1 MPGFQKKMQRTSRLL
16 FLSSLLTLLTAAAGR
31 TGGVADSQNK
41 AAKQIWAIPG
51 EDIELPCD
59 LTPSKRN
66 DTVNMVLW
74 FKDDGGIPLYN
85 LDARNVGGDLYK
97 AVHWTMSGSLG
108 NRTYFQVDEGNLAS
122 ARLKVKAV
130 AYEDQGVFRC
140 RVDFDKSPTHNFLVN
155 LTLIEQ
161 PTKPV
166 IYDAQGREVTGV
178 GGPFLE
184 GYDLLLTCQVSG
196 GKPRPRVSWWQGD
209 VLLDDVM
216 ETPLVSGSA
225 SKFTEN
231 RLFIGRVTRSLWGA
245 KLECRAESSAQ
256 EKSKMVV
263 RKVPLDIYLK
273 PAVVNIVLAE
283 DEIYAGRAV
292 SARCETWGSSPAARI
307 VWRLAG
313 LVIRESSLTTEQ
325 RSNFTASKLALV
337 LDKDD
342 DGKEL
347 TCRAENPRFPGGVLE
362 RTKVLRVLY
371 GPSASVELAI
381 GFNME
386 TLREGDD
393 VKFVCNYRSNPEPS
407 SIEWFHNNKRLEHD
421 VEAGVLLASST
432 LTLRVLTLAHSGAYS
447 CLVRNSMGEIRSEA
461 LAIHMKYAPRC
472 RPGHER
478 QDVVAARDELL
489 RLRCEVEADPRDSMR
504 YSWTRNSSL
513 GDVFAVSHPRP
524 LSSQLEYRP
533 SADEDFGT
541 LACWASNS
549 VGRQKS
555 PCIFNV
561 LPAKPPQKP
570 VDCSL
575 RNESSAMEVNCI
587 PGANG
592 GLPQH
597 FVIEVHSSSESSGLM
612 QQIPQSDQGA
622 AGQASAAMATSTSP
636 AVYQDRNEEPSFQLY
651 GLMPGYDYTIAV
663 FAENSQGRSLPVL
676 IENIRVAEFS
686 QIRRPTDSHFL
697 GDLASVLPQPANVE
711 TAFIV
716 IGLIIAVALI
726 LVGIG
731 VAIGLVICRRRGA
744 SQPAQES
751 LDDFTTPTYISAQR
765 IEPRIRYGSERR
777 RSQRTSL
784 YMEESRN
791 EPDLLQQVDL
801 DIQH

>member
-1 MPGFQKKMQRTSRLL
+1 M
-16 FLSSLLTLLTAAAGR
+16 
-31 TGGVADSQNK
+31 

-263 RKVPLDIYLK
+263 RKVPLDIYH
-273 PAVVNIVLAE
+273 
-283 DEIYAGRAV
+283 
-292 SARCETWGSSPAARI
+292 
-307 VWRLAG
+307 
-313 LVIRESSLTTEQ
+313 
-325 RSNFTASKLALV
+325 
-337 LDKDD
+337 
-342 DGKEL
+342 
-347 TCRAENPRFPGGVLE
+347 
-362 RTKVLRVLY
+362 

-716 IGLIIAVALI
+716 IGLINAVLASVGSKRPRGSLTNSPEEKSEEKHDRKRQRQEKAVMQRKTIAPRAPHNAPEPPAKAKPNKNKRPEWI
-726 LVGIG
+726 LVKVG
-731 VAIGLVICRRRGA
+731 
-744 SQPAQES
+744 QN
-751 LDDFTTPTYISAQR
+751 TTYT
-765 IEPRIRYGSERR
+765 EVMGKIRKDVNPDTTGTKVLAVKQT
-777 RSQRTSL
+777 RSG
-784 YMEESRN
+784 
-791 EPDLLQQVDL
+791 DILLKLGKRV
-801 DIQH
+801 